1 MYNVE
6 PDPFA
11 DTDRF
16 TVIRRIGQGGM
27 GVVYEA
33 YDHTRQM
40 AVAVK
45 TITGRDATD
54 LYRFKREFRS
64 LANITHRNLATLY
77 ELFAD
82 TTPWFFTM
90 ELVNGITF
98 LDYVR
103 SSSPLDYTRL
113 SAALAELA
121 TGISD
126 LHARKKLHRDI
137 KPSNVLV
144 EPTGRVVILDF
155 GLVMDLEHTPLG
167 AFPEDDWFG
176 TAAYVA
182 PEQVARDVLTEAA
195 DWYGVGCLLFH
206 SLTGRLPFE
215 GDAQAIIDAKLAR
228 NGPPPRRFSQGIPE
242 VLDRICAGLL
252 KRDAEERFTGND
264 ILDHLGSRLLS
275 IDTSPAPLLD
285 HPMALVGRD
294 LQLASLES
302 ALASVRGDRP
312 VTMYVHGPSGSGKTA
327 LVEHFLNQLSLRS
340 DVLVLSGRCYERES
354 VRYKALDTVVDFL
367 SRYLAGL
374 STLQIRRLIPT
385 DRWLLV
391 EMFPVLASILADD
404 SPDYESVADP
414 QERRRR
420 AVAAFRTLLTGL
432 ARRVHLLICIDDLQ
446 WGDLDSALLINEL
459 LRQPGGPG
467 LLMLATYR
475 SEDAATSACLRS
487 LLDAPASAAG
497 ISRRELALEPLSIAD
512 AERLAYELL
521 DEESVKAR
529 ILAASI
535 ARESGGSPLFVR
547 ELVAYIQSG
556 QPLAALPSSRD
567 PISFDDLLRRR
578 LSRVPSDATRLLE
591 IVAVSGQ
598 PLREIDA
605 FDAAE
610 LFVRDPAILT
620 LLRSAQLVRTRGSG
634 ESTAVEIY
642 HDRIREALVGG
653 LPADTRQHHHRRLAL
668 TLQAAGH
675 EDPDT
680 LATHFQGAGDPMTAG
695 HYYLLAADA
704 AARALAFDRAA
715 ELYRGARDLRQAAGA
730 ELNAIRVKL
739 GHALANAGR
748 GWEAAREYKA
758 AREGASEPAAALE
771 LQRLAGYQYCIS
783 GHVQEGRLAL
793 REALR
798 MVGVTMSATPRRALW
813 PLLRDRTLLRL
824 RGTRFDDRARTRR
837 SKSELARID
846 AVWSA
851 ATGLA
856 QIDLIT
862 AASFQAHNLL
872 LSLRAGEPYRVARAL
887 ALEAMSSA
895 LEGTAREQRAALML
909 TAARQ
914 IAGRIQEPHALGM
927 VALADGVTAMS
938 GGRWTDGT
946 HALDEAEAIFRT
958 RCVGVIWELATLHH
972 FRVWSLAFR
981 GAYREMMSHG
991 HAVLNDARERNDV
1004 YTPSTIGMFVEPIQR
1019 LLDDDPHGSR
1029 KALHD
1034 VAREW
1039 THRGVSLQRVMQY
1052 MQETF
1057 IDLYAG
1063 DGEGAWHRLNE
1074 WWPELRAS
1082 YLLRLEQMRIQML
1095 HLRAACAIQASIAT
1109 RDPSLLRVA
1118 EKDAG
1123 RMERERAPWALPEAQ
1138 IIRASLAAQRGD
1150 RAGAAELLDR
1160 SASRCE
1166 TLGRGQFA
1174 RPARW
1179 QQGRLVGGDEGRR
1192 LTAAAESAMVEQGIR
1207 NPARWT
1213 ALHLPGFA
1221 P

>member
-33 YDHTRQM
+33 YDHVRQM

-45 TITGRDATD
+45 TITGRDATN

-82 TTPWFFTM
+82 ATPWFFTM
-90 ELVNGITF
+90 ELVTGATF
-98 LDYVR
+98 FDYIR
-103 SSSPLDYTRL
+103 SSSVLDCTRL

-155 GLVMDLEHTPLG
+155 GLVLDLEHTPLG
-167 AFPEDDWFG
+167 VFPEDDWFG

-182 PEQVARDVLTEAA
+182 PEQVSGDVLTEAA
-195 DWYGVGCLLFH
+195 DWYGVGCLLFQA
-206 SLTGRLPFE
+206 LTGRLPFE
-215 GDAQAIIDAKLAR
+215 GDTQAIIDAKLTHD
-228 NGPPPRRFSQGIPE
+228 GPPPRRFSREVPE

-252 KRDAEERFTGND
+252 KRKPHERFTGHD
-264 ILDHLGSRLLS
+264 ILEHLGSRWRPL
-275 IDTSPAPLLD
+275 DAGAPPVLD

-294 LQLASLES
+294 LQLASLDS
-302 ALASVRGDRP
+302 ALAGVRSDRS
-312 VTMYVHGPSGSGKTA
+312 VTMYVHGPAGSGKTA
-327 LVEHFLNQLSLRS
+327 LVEHFLDRLSQRS

-367 SRYLAGL
+367 SRYLAGM
-374 STLQIRRLIPT
+374 STLQVRRLVPV

-404 SPDYESVADP
+404 SPDHESVADP

-420 AVAAFRTLLTGL
+420 AVAAFRSLLTGL
-432 ARRVHLLICIDDLQ
+432 AQRVRLVLCIDDLQ

-475 SEDAATSACLRS
+475 SEDAATSACLRT
-487 LLDAPASAAG
+487 LLDTPASAAG
-497 ISRRELALEPLSIAD
+497 ISRRELALEPLSSAD
-512 AERLAYELL
+512 AEQLAYELL
-521 DEESVKAR
+521 DEDSREAR
-529 ILAASI
+529 TQAASI

-547 ELVAYIQSG
+547 ELVAYVHSG
-556 QPLAALPSSRD
+556 QPLAALPWSAD

-591 IVAVSGQ
+591 IVAVSGE

-610 LFVRDPAILT
+610 LFVRDPGVLT

-634 ESTAVEIY
+634 ESTAIEIY

-653 LPADTRQHHHRRLAL
+653 LPAETRQHHHRRLAV

-675 EDPDT
+675 ADPDT
-680 LATHFQGAGDPMTAG
+680 LATHFHGAGDQKTAG
-695 HYYLLAADA
+695 HYYLAAADA

-715 ELYRGARDLRQAAGA
+715 ELYRRARDLRQPTGE
-730 ELNAIRVKL
+730 ELNVIRVRL

-748 GWEAAREYKA
+748 GWEAAHEYKA
-758 AREGASEPAAALE
+758 AREGASEPEVALE

-798 MVGVTMSATPRRALW
+798 MVGVAMSATPRRALW

-824 RGTRFDDRARTRR
+824 RGTRFHGR
-837 SKSELARID
+837 SGVRPSASELARID

-887 ALEAMSSA
+887 ALEAMSTV
-895 LEGTAREQRAALML
+895 LEGTSRERRAAAML
-909 TAARQ
+909 TAARE

-927 VALADGVTAMS
+927 VALAGGVAAMS
-938 GGRWTDGT
+938 GGRWTEGT
-946 HALDEAEAIFRT
+946 HALDDAEAVFRT

-1004 YTPSTIGMFVEPIQR
+1004 YTPSTVGMFVEPIQR
-1019 LLDDDPHGSR
+1019 LLDDDPNGSR
-1029 KALHD
+1029 TALRD
-1034 VAREW
+1034 VARHW
-1039 THRGVSLQRVMQY
+1039 THSGVSLQRIMQY
-1052 MQETF
+1052 MQDTF

-1063 DGEGAWHRLNE
+1063 DGEGAWNRLNE

-1082 YLLRLEQMRIQML
+1082 YLLRLEPMRIQML
-1095 HLRAACAIQASIAT
+1095 HLRAACAIQASIVT
-1109 RDPSLLRVA
+1109 RDAALLHA
-1118 EKDAG
+1118 AAKDAG
-1123 RMERERAPWALPEAQ
+1123 RIERERAPWALPEAQ
-1138 IIRASLAAQRGD
+1138 IIRASLAARRGD
-1150 RAGAAELLDR
+1150 RAGAVELLER
-1160 SASRCE
+1160 AAARFE
-1166 TLGRGQFA
+1166 ALGRGQFA

-1179 QQGRLVGGDEGRR
+1179 QQGHLVGGEDGRR

-1213 ALHLPGFA
+1213 ALHLPGFTT
-1221 P
+1221 

>member
-1 MYNVE
+1 MNNVE
-6 PDPFA
+6 PNPFA
-11 DTDRF
+11 DTERF
-16 TVIRRIGQGGM
+16 TIIRRIGRGGM

-33 YDHTRQM
+33 YDHVRQM

-45 TITGRDATD
+45 TITGRDAID
-54 LYRFKREFRS
+54 LYRFKREFRA

-82 TTPWFFTM
+82 GTPWFFTM
-90 ELVNGITF
+90 EVVTGITF
-98 LDYVR
+98 LEYVR
-103 SSSPLDYTRL
+103 SASAVDNSRL
-113 SAALAELA
+113 PAALGELV
-121 TGISD
+121 TGICE

-167 AFPEDDWFG
+167 AFPEQDWFG
-176 TAAYVA
+176 TPAYLA
-182 PEQVARDVLTEAA
+182 PEQVAGDLLTEAA
-195 DWYGVGCLLFH
+195 DWYGVGCLLFQA
-206 SLTGRLPFE
+206 LTGRLPFD
-215 GDAQAIIDAKLAR
+215 GDTPAIIEAKLLHD
-228 NGPPPRRFSQGIPE
+228 GPSPTRFNPDIPD
-242 VLDRICAGLL
+242 VLEQICVGLL
-252 KRDAEERFTGND
+252 KRDPDDRLTGHD
-264 ILDHLGSRLLS
+264 ILEHLGSHAGSLDSSL
-275 IDTSPAPLLD
+275 PPLLD
-285 HPMALVGRD
+285 QPMALVGRD

-302 ALASVRGDRP
+302 ALASVRPDRS
-312 VTMYVHGPSGSGKTA
+312 VTMYVHGPPGSGKTA
-327 LVEHFLNQLSLRS
+327 LVEHFLDQLNARS
-340 DVLVLSGRCYERES
+340 DVLVLSGRCSERES

-367 SRYLAGL
+367 SRYVAGT
-374 STLQIRRLIPT
+374 STLQVRRLVPA

-404 SPDYESVADP
+404 SPDHESIADP

-420 AVAAFRTLLTGL
+420 AVGAFRALLTGL
-432 ARRVHLLICIDDLQ
+432 ATRVRLVICIDDLQ

-467 LLMLATYR
+467 LFMLATYR
-475 SEDAATSACLRS
+475 SEEAATSPCLRT
-487 LLDAPASAAG
+487 LLETPAAFAG
-497 ISRRELALEPLSIAD
+497 IMRRELALESLSTAD
-512 AERLAYELL
+512 AERLAFELL
-521 DEESVKAR
+521 DDDGVKAR
-529 ILAASI
+529 IRAASI

-547 ELVAYIQSG
+547 ELVAYVKSG
-556 QPLAALPSSRD
+556 HHLAALVASAE
-567 PISFDDLLRRR
+567 PISFDDVLQRR
-578 LSRVPSDATRLLE
+578 LSRVPSGATQLLE
-591 IVAVSGQ
+591 IIAVSGQ

-610 LFVRDPAILT
+610 MFVRDPGVLT

-634 ESTAVEIY
+634 DSTALEIY
-642 HDRIREALVGG
+642 HHRIREALVGG
-653 LPADTRQHHHRRLAL
+653 LAADTRQHHHRQLAL

-675 EDPDT
+675 SDPDT
-680 LATHFQGAGDPMTAG
+680 LATHFHGAGDPLTAG

-715 ELYRGARDLRQAAGA
+715 ELYRRARDLRQPSGE

-748 GWEAAREYKA
+748 GWEAADEYKA
-758 AREGASEPAAALE
+758 AREGAAETVAALE

-798 MVGVTMSATPRRALW
+798 MVGVTMPSTPRRALW
-813 PLLRDRTLLRL
+813 RLLRDRIILRL
-824 RGTRFDDRARTRR
+824 RGTRFREGVRPSFAA
-837 SKSELARID
+837 SELARID

-872 LSLRAGEPYRVARAL
+872 LSLRTAEPYRVARAL
-887 ALEAMSSA
+887 ALEAMSTA
-895 LEGTAREQRAALML
+895 LEGTAHGRRAAAML
-909 TAARQ
+909 AEAHELAR
-914 IAGRIQEPHALGM
+914 RIQQPHALGM
-927 VALADGVTAMS
+927 VALAEGVAAMS
-938 GGRWTDGT
+938 GGRWADGAG
-946 HALDEAEAIFRT
+946 ALAQAEAVFRT
-958 RCVGVIWELATLHH
+958 RCIGVVWELATLHH

-981 GAYREMMSHG
+981 GEYREMMSYG
-991 HAVLNDARERNDV
+991 HDVLNEARGRNDV

-1019 LLDDDPHGSR
+1019 LLDDDPNGSR
-1029 KALHD
+1029 TALHD
-1034 VAREW
+1034 VARHW

-1052 MQETF
+1052 MQDTF

-1063 DGEGAWHRLNE
+1063 DGEGAWNRLNE
-1074 WWPELRAS
+1074 WWPELRSS

-1095 HLRAACAIQASIAT
+1095 HLRAVCAIQASVAT
-1109 RDPSLLRVA
+1109 RNAALLRVA
-1118 EKDAG
+1118 EQDAT
-1123 RMERERAPWALPEAQ
+1123 RIERERAPWAEPEAQ
-1138 IIRASLAAQRGD
+1138 IIRASLAALRGD
-1150 RAGAAELLDR
+1150 RTGAVELLDR
-1160 SASRCE
+1160 AATRCE
-1166 TLGRGQFA
+1166 ALDRRQFA
-1174 RPARW
+1174 RPSRW
-1179 QQGRLVGGDEGRR
+1179 QQGRLMAGDEGRR

-1221 P
+1221 I